1 MPFDATN
8 LKTET
13 AAHFVALTM
22 KSTNRKVGPIPVS
35 TSSATTCPDA
45 CPLKDAGCYAEGGPL
60 AIYWRKV
67 TEQKAGETFARF
79 LEKVAAL
86 PAGQLW
92 RHNQSG
98 DLQPAPHDSETIDA
112 PALAALTMAN
122 KGKRGF
128 TYTHFNV
135 TENRANRDAVA
146 AANRGGFVINL
157 SGNSPAHADR
167 LAETKAGPVVT
178 VLPIEY
184 ARKTHKGDWAETL
197 TEYRARVAPLP
208 KHTPAGRRIGVC
220 PATYTETNCAACQAC
235 ALADRITVI
244 GFPAHGFR
252 QRKASAVAGGQ
263 G

>member
-1 MPFDATN
+1 MPFD
-8 LKTET
+8 LPKTET

-22 KSTNRKVGPIPVS
+22 QSRNRKVGPIPVS
-35 TSSATTCPDA
+35 TSSATTCPDE
-45 CPLKDAGCYAEGGPL
+45 CPLKGAGCYAEGGPL
-60 AIYWRKV
+60 AMYWRKV

-79 LEKVAAL
+79 LEKILAL
-86 PAGQLW
+86 PPGTLW

-98 DLQPAPHDSETIDA
+98 DLQPCPRDPETIDA
-112 PALAALTMAN
+112 AALMALTLAN

-178 VLPIEY
+178 VLPVEY
-184 ARKTHKGDWAETL
+184 ERKSHKGQWAETL
-197 TEYRARVAPLP
+197 TEYRARVALLP
-208 KHTPAGRRIGVC
+208 KHTPAGRRIAVC

-235 ALADRITVI
+235 AIADRISVI

-252 QRKASAVAGGQ
+252 TRKASAVAGGQ

>member
-1 MPFDATN
+1 MPYDFP
-8 LKTET
+8 KTET

-22 KSTNRKVGPIPVS
+22 QSRNRKVGPIPVS
-35 TSSATTCPDA
+35 TSSATTCPDE
-45 CPLKDAGCYAEGGPL
+45 CPLKGAGCYAEGGPL
-60 AIYWRKV
+60 AMYWRKV
-67 TEQKAGETFARF
+67 TEQTAGETFARF
-79 LEKVAAL
+79 LEKIAAL
-86 PAGQLW
+86 PAGTLW

-98 DLQPAPHDSETIDA
+98 DLQPCPIEPETIDA
-112 PALAALTMAN
+112 TALMALTMAN

-135 TENRANRDAVA
+135 TENRANREAVA
-146 AANRGGFVINL
+146 SANRGGFVINL

-178 VLPIEY
+178 VLPAEY
-184 ARKTHKGDWAETL
+184 GRATHNGEWAETL

-208 KHTPAGRRIGVC
+208 KHTPQGRRIAVC
-220 PATYTETNCAACQAC
+220 PATYTETNCASCQAC
-235 ALADRITVI
+235 AIADRISVI

-252 QRKASAVAGGQ
+252 TRKASAVAGGQ

>member
-1 MPFDATN
+1 MPFD
-8 LKTET
+8 LPKTET

-22 KSTNRKVGPIPVS
+22 KSSNRKVGPIPVS

-45 CPLKDAGCYAEGGPL
+45 CPLKGAGCYAEGGPL

-67 TEQKAGETFARF
+67 TEQKAGQAFAGF
-79 LEKVAAL
+79 LEKIAAL

-98 DLQPAPHDSETIDA
+98 DLQPCPRDGETIDA
-112 PALAALTMAN
+112 VALAALTLAN

-146 AANRGGFVINL
+146 SANRNGFVINL

-178 VLPIEY
+178 VLPAEY
-184 ARKTHKGDWAETL
+184 GRATHKGDWAETL
-197 TEYRARVAPLP
+197 TEYRARVATLP
-208 KHTPAGRRIGVC
+208 KHTPQGRRIAVC
-220 PATYTETNCAACQAC
+220 PATYTETDCASCQAC
-235 ALADRITVI
+235 ALADRISVI

-252 QRKASAVAGGQ
+252 TRKASDVAGGM
-263 G
+263 